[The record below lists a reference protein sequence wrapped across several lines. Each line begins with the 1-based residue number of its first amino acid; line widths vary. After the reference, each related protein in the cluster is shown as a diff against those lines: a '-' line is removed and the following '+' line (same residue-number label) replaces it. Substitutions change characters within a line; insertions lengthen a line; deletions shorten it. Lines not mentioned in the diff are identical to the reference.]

1 MWHWHA
7 HLVEAQVMKNVNIDS
22 MINYQG
28 IEKGFFYKGG
38 GSGMPVMP
46 MLPAK
51 LAGSKISS

>member
-38 GSGMPVMP
+38 GFRD
-46 MLPAK
+46 
-51 LAGSKISS
+51 AGSAYAACQVGRQ